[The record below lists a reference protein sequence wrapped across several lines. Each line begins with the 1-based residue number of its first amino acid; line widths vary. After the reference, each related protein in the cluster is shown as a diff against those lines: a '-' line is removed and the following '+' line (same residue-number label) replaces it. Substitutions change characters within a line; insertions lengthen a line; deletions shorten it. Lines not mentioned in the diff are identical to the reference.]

1 MSRTAHRDPREE
13 HAEGVTLP
21 VTERPTTS
29 DVSVEDAFLSDTE
42 RIHLRRLQEQNYRRT
57 VALAS
62 AAHELKTPL
71 AVLSGYSELLLSE
84 KLGPLTAK
92 QRQVLLEMDANRN
105 RLRHFIE
112 DFLTFCSLEVGKQ
125 TMQFQMGDINACL
138 SEVCGIWLSRF
149 QRKGLPFYFM
159 PAQDIE
165 PFLFDHYKVQHV
177 VSNLLDNAWKYTPLP
192 GTVWLSAE
200 PYLWERRS
208 YRPNSLPG
216 PDRRKQS
223 KASAN
228 SVRVTISDSGPAI
241 APEYHQ
247 EIFHEFLRLPQA
259 AGSGTEGTGL
269 GLAIARRLVQAHAGK
284 IWLESDREKGNK
296 FCFILP
302 FTPNIEG
309 PNEHSA

>member
-1 MSRTAHRDPREE
+1 MSRTVHRDTGEG
-13 HAEGVTLP
+13 HAQGVTLP
-21 VTERPTTS
+21 TPDHSAASSTG
-29 DVSVEDAFLSDTE
+29 VEDVFLNESE
-42 RIHLRRLQEQNYRRT
+42 RIQLRRLQEQNYRRT

-71 AVLSGYSELLLSE
+71 AVLSGYAELLLSE
-84 KLGPLTAK
+84 KLGSLTAK
-92 QRQVLLEMDANRN
+92 QRQVLMEMEANRN

-125 TMQFQMGDINACL
+125 AMQFQLGDINACL
-138 SEVCGIWLSRF
+138 SEVCGIWLNRF
-149 QRKGLPFYFM
+149 QKKGLPFYFM
-159 PAQDIE
+159 PAQDME

-200 PYLWERRS
+200 PYLWERRD
-208 YRPNSLPG
+208 YRTTPVSG

-223 KASAN
+223 KSVAN
-228 SVRVTISDSGPAI
+228 SVRVTVSDSGPAI

-259 AGSGTEGTGL
+259 PGSRAEGTGL

-302 FTPNIEG
+302 FTPSLEVTD
-309 PNEHSA
+309 EHSA

>member
-1 MSRTAHRDPREE
+1 MQQ
-13 HAEGVTLP
+13 
-21 VTERPTTS
+21 
-29 DVSVEDAFLSDTE
+29 
-42 RIHLRRLQEQNYRRT
+42 RRVQEQNYRRT

-71 AVLSGYSELLLSE
+71 AVLSGYGELLLSE

-92 QRQVLLEMDANRN
+92 QRQVLLEMEANRN
-105 RLRHFIE
+105 RLRNFIE
-112 DFLTFCSLEVGKQ
+112 DFLTYCSLEVGKQ
-125 TMQFQMGDINACL
+125 TMQFQLGDINACL

-149 QRKGLPFYFM
+149 QKRGLPFYFM

-177 VSNLLDNAWKYTPLP
+177 VSNLLENAWKYTPLP

-200 PYLWERRS
+200 PYLWERRN
-208 YRPNSLPG
+208 YRRSTLAG

-223 KASAN
+223 KSNPN

-259 AGSGTEGTGL
+259 AASTTEGTGL

-302 FTPNIEG
+302 FTPSVEG
-309 PNEHSA
+309 TNEHSA

>member
-1 MSRTAHRDPREE
+1 MSRTTHRDPRED

-21 VTERPTTS
+21 VNERPATS
-29 DVSVEDAFLSDTE
+29 DAVDDMFLSDTD
-42 RIHLRRLQEQNYRRT
+42 RIQLRRLQEQNYRRT

-71 AVLSGYSELLLSE
+71 AVLSGYAELLLSE
-84 KLGPLTAK
+84 KLGSLTAK

-125 TMQFQMGDINACL
+125 AMQFQLGDINACL

-159 PAQDIE
+159 PAQEID

-200 PYLWERRS
+200 PYLWERRN

-223 KASAN
+223 KSNAN
-228 SVRVTISDSGPAI
+228 SVRVTVSDSGPAI

-259 AGSGTEGTGL
+259 ASSNTEGTGL

-302 FTPNIEG
+302 FTPSVEG

>member
-1 MSRTAHRDPREE
+1 MSRTVHRDPREE
-13 HAEGVTLP
+13 CAPGATLQASEAP
-21 VTERPTTS
+21 VAP
-29 DVSVEDAFLSDTE
+29 DLGVEDVFLNETD
-42 RIHLRRLQEQNYRRT
+42 RMQLRRLQEQNYRRT

-71 AVLSGYSELLLSE
+71 AVLSGYTELLLSE
-84 KLGPLTAK
+84 KLGALTAK
-92 QRQVLLEMDANRN
+92 QRQVLLEMDASRN
-105 RLRHFIE
+105 RLRSFIE

-149 QRKGLPFYFM
+149 QKKGLPFYFM
-159 PAQDIE
+159 PAQEID

-177 VSNLLDNAWKYTPLP
+177 VSNLLENAWKYTPLP

-208 YRPNSLPG
+208 YRANSLVE
-216 PDRRKQS
+216 PDRRRQS
-223 KASAN
+223 KSSAN

-241 APEYHQ
+241 PPEYHQ

-259 AGSGTEGTGL
+259 AASNTEGTGL

-284 IWLESDREKGNK
+284 IWLESERDKGNK

-302 FTPNIEG
+302 FTPSLEG
-309 PNEHSA
+309 TNEHSA